1 MNSIELQRIRSG
13 RLNTSR
19 LVKWTRQIASGM
31 EFLSLKN
38 IVHGDLA
45 LRNVLLPRSDVAKIS
60 DFGLARKHQQLQC
73 DVDLES
79 KEVAFEVM
87 IQKSSTH
94 NLLTS
99 NADRSE
105 ASVSSYR
112 KSMPVAWMAPECLE
126 ANISSKVRY
135 TFYL

>member
-1 MNSIELQRIRSG
+1 MVLLRAG
-13 RLNTSR
+13 KLNTSR

-73 DVDLES
+73 DVDLQGGAGGNYFHS
-79 KEVAFEVM
+79 NVLLSHPLNLDYRRIGGLPYNIVSEVDARRMDGARVSRDELLIQGSAFTL
-87 IQKSSTH
+87 I
-94 NLLTS
+94 
-99 NADRSE
+99 
-105 ASVSSYR
+105 
-112 KSMPVAWMAPECLE
+112 
-126 ANISSKVRY
+126 
-135 TFYL
+135 

>member
-73 DVDLES
+73 DVDLEC
-79 KEVAFEVM
+79 KEVAYEVM

-94 NLLTS
+94 NL
-99 NADRSE
+99 
-105 ASVSSYR
+105 
-112 KSMPVAWMAPECLE
+112 
-126 ANISSKVRY
+126 
-135 TFYL
+135 

>member
-1 MNSIELQRIRSG
+1 MVLLRAG
-13 RLNTSR
+13 KLNTSR

-73 DVDLES
+73 DVDLQGGAGGNYFHS
-79 KEVAFEVM
+79 NVLLSHPLNLDYRRIGGLLYNVVPEVDARRVDGARVSRDELLIQGSAFTL
-87 IQKSSTH
+87 I
-94 NLLTS
+94 
-99 NADRSE
+99 
-105 ASVSSYR
+105 
-112 KSMPVAWMAPECLE
+112 
-126 ANISSKVRY
+126 
-135 TFYL
+135 

>member
-60 DFGLARKHQQLQC
+60 DFGLARKHQQL
-73 DVDLES
+73 ES
-79 KEVAFEVM
+79 KEVAYVM
-87 IQKSSTH
+87 K
-94 NLLTS
+94 L
-99 NADRSE
+99 
-105 ASVSSYR
+105 
-112 KSMPVAWMAPECLE
+112 
-126 ANISSKVRY
+126 
-135 TFYL
+135 